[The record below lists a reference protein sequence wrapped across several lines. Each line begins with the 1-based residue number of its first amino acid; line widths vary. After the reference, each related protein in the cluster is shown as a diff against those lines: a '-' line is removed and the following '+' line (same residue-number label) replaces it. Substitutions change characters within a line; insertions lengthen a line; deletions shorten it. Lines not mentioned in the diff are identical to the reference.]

1 MPPNEKNLTVLLK
14 MRYKNEAVI
23 KKLRKQPFL
32 DPLKKHFHF
41 IPHLGLV
48 INNILKGSL

>member
-41 IPHLGLV
+41 IPHF
-48 INNILKGSL
+48 GSATKNFLERK